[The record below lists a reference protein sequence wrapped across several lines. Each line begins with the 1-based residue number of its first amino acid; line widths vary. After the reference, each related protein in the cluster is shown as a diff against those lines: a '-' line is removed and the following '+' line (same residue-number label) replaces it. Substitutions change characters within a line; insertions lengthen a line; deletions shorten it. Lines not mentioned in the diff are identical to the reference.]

1 MVLAG
6 QQITLRQ
13 TGLKTPLHTTQK
25 SRPVIKAALCF
36 YYFVRRGNVGCL
48 ALMLQFE
55 QPLTANR

>member
-25 SRPVIKAALCF
+25 SRPLYNKV
-36 YYFVRRGNVGCL
+36 VRRGNVGCL